1 MFVKIVERTGNDGID
16 WKVSFIECVEAHYIP
31 ASHFFKEKERIPE
44 EENIQ
49 GYLYLEPNNR
59 RITMWKPK
67 VQDNVTHIYLL
78 NEKGKTIDTLTV

>member
-1 MFVKIVERTGNDGID
+1 MTPALRPTG
-16 WKVSFIECVEAHYIP
+16 A
-31 ASHFFKEKERIPE
+31 IPE